1 MGLSA
6 KSSLTPA
13 ERARQI
19 SVVLWVTLVLNWGA
33 ALLKIAFG
41 FATQCMVIT
50 ADGFHSLSD
59 GTSNVVGLVGI
70 HLSGHPA
77 DIKHP
82 YGRHKYETLASLI
95 LAALLLVVAFGIFQ
109 HSIDAFFHPHQPR
122 VTVTSFIVMALTLVV
137 NLFVVWYERRAAA
150 RLQSD
155 LLHSDSWHTL
165 TDVFVTLGV
174 FAALIGIRLNFPVLD
189 PIFSLGI
196 SFAIAVVAF
205 QILKWSS
212 DVLTDKAVLDPSV
225 IEKVVRTVPGVADCH
240 EIRTR
245 GKAHAIYVDLH
256 VLVDPDMTVET
267 SHRLAN
273 QVERDIK
280 KEIQG
285 VYDVVVHIEPT
296 THDHSEL
303 ETEGH

>member
-1 MGLSA
+1 VS
-6 KSSLTPA
+6 T
-13 ERARQI
+13 ERTRRVAF
-19 SVVLWVTLVLNWGA
+19 VLWVTLALNWGV

-41 FATQCMVIT
+41 WSTHCMVIV

-59 GTSNVVGLVGI
+59 GTSNIVGLIGI

-77 DIKHP
+77 DEKHP
-82 YGRHKYETLASLI
+82 YGHHKYETLASLVI
-95 LAALLLVVAFGIFQ
+95 GSLLLVVAFSIFQ
-109 HSIDAFFHPHQPR
+109 HAVVSFFHPHVPE
-122 VTVTSFIVMALTLVV
+122 VTSMSFWVMGLTLVV
-137 NLFVVWYERRAAA
+137 NLVVVWYERGEAKK
-150 RLQSD
+150 LESE

-189 PIFSLGI
+189 SIFSLGI
-196 SFAIAVVAF
+196 ALAIAYVAF
-205 QILKWSS
+205 QILRWGA
-212 DVLTDKAVLDPSV
+212 DVLTDKVVLDPAV
-225 IEKVVRTVPGVADCH
+225 IEGIARRVPGVAGCH
-240 EIRTR
+240 EVRTR
-245 GKAHAIYVDLH
+245 GKSHAIHVDMH
-256 VLVDPDMTVET
+256 VLVDPSMTVDA

-273 QVERDIK
+273 KVERDIK

-303 ETEGH
+303 ED